1 MQNTN
6 KIEFSVSMCVYG
18 GDSPNNFREAV
29 ESILNQTL
37 LPKEIVLVVDGPVP
51 KELDVIIK
59 SYEDIPIFSVI
70 RLEKNQGHGNARRIG
85 LRACRYELVALMDA
99 DDISVVDRFEKQ
111 IHVFELDRTLSV
123 VGGIIYEFIDSVDNV
138 IGKRVVPETDV
149 EIKQYMKKRCPMNQ
163 VTVMLKKAD
172 VDEVGGY
179 IDWYCEED
187 YYLWLRLCLAN
198 KSFYNIQENLVNV
211 RVGYSMYQRRGGW
224 KYFKSE
230 AKLQQFMR
238 KKGMIGFITF
248 FVNVLER
255 LIVQILLPNR
265 IRGWVF
271 QKFARS

>member
-149 EIKQYMKKRCPMNQ
+149 DC
-163 VTVMLKKAD
+163 
-172 VDEVGGY
+172 
-179 IDWYCEED
+179 
-187 YYLWLRLCLAN
+187 
-198 KSFYNIQENLVNV
+198 
-211 RVGYSMYQRRGGW
+211 
-224 KYFKSE
+224 
-230 AKLQQFMR
+230 
-238 KKGMIGFITF
+238 
-248 FVNVLER
+248 
-255 LIVQILLPNR
+255 
-265 IRGWVF
+265 
-271 QKFARS
+271 

>member
-18 GDSPNNFREAV
+18 GDSPNNSREAV